1 MTIFRFFRRS
11 AAGAWVRAGVLIS
24 MLTCSSLYAA
34 TLTLEGPSGKRQV
47 DSETLAHLPEARDI
61 EVPRDVSYRRAMRYR
76 AVPLAVV
83 LRELGL
89 TAADTL
95 EVVANDGFVAQLPGA
110 LALQQGRGRAQP
122 WLAIEPKNAPWPVLP
137 DRSHGAGPLY
147 IVWPVDQ
154 GVSSE
159 QWPYAVARLHVRE
172 APERRWP
179 EMAVAADLP
188 AKDPARRG
196 QAVFIVQCMVCHTM
210 NGAGGATMGPDL
222 NRPMSPVEYFQPQAL
237 RQSVRD
243 TASVRRWPAQA
254 MPAFST
260 EQLSESALND
270 LIAYL
275 RHMAQRR
282 QQPR

>member
-1 MTIFRFFRRS
+1 MTASRLYCLAPVRRLL
-11 AAGAWVRAGVLIS
+11 AACACLLACAGIQ
-24 MLTCSSLYAA
+24 AA
-34 TLTLEGPSGKRQV
+34 TLTLDGPGGQRQL
-47 DSETLAHLPEARDI
+47 DSEALARLPQARDI
-61 EVPRDVSYRRAMRYR
+61 DVPRDVSYHRAMRYR

-95 EVVANDGFVAQLPGA
+95 EVVATDGFVAQLPGA
-110 LALQQGRGRAQP
+110 LALQQGAGHAQP
-122 WLAIEPKNAPWPVLP
+122 WLAIEPKDAPWPVLP
-137 DRSHGAGPLY
+137 DRPHGAGPMY

-159 QWPYAVARLHVRE
+159 QWPYAVARMHVRE

-179 EMAVAADLP
+179 EIAVSPALP
-188 AKDPARRG
+188 AEDPARRG
-196 QAVFIVQCMVCHTM
+196 QAIFIVQCMACHTM

-237 RQSVRD
+237 RQLVRN

-254 MPAFST
+254 MPAFSA
-260 EQLSESALND
+260 EQLSDASLDD

-282 QQPR
+282 